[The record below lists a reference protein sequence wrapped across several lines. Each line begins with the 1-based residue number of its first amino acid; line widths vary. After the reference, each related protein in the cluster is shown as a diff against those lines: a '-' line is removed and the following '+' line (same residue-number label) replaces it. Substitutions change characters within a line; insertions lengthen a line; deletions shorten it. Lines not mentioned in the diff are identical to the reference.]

1 MCDTNLQRVNDSSAV
16 SHIIFTNCHLNGQ
29 DFSNKT
35 FKRSKFN
42 KTHLSEI
49 NFKSVFLDDVD
60 FTEAK
65 LVNVDFSN
73 ISEFTDVKF
82 TDADFQYC
90 NFDECAFKKVDFI
103 RATWISDP
111 DIVFSSVSLE
121 DVDFTDAKFTGITF
135 DDAIIQNTTFKN
147 ATFENTDFSLGEF
160 IGINFTGA
168 NFTGATFDNC
178 IFRDVD
184 FIRVDFTGA
193 NFTGTTTFEEC
204 IFRDVDYTEAELS
217 RADFKNTELTRAVF
231 TDSVLTSAIFTGAK
245 FSRAIFIRAILTG
258 ADFTRADFTRAVFTG
273 AIFTGA
279 NLTGADFT
287 GANLTGADFTGA
299 NLTGA
304 DFTGA
309 NLTDVIGMNIHSPT
323 PPNYVHLS
331 PSFKQIP
338 LNQIATDIIEGE
350 VEMTEFLTENTNS
363 VVFFFQNNYYLV
375 DKNELSKT
383 IKTHSRTDK
392 EDNSIVYKC
401 KIVDTM
407 NPEKIVLNKPLVK
420 LGSVGI
426 PVNYS
431 YIPIQYIKNVVDNT
445 SKKVKDRM
453 YEIVK
458 TTETVKTV
466 VSYQVLHN
474 IIRQGEDRNTLYVGA
489 SHCQKGQGGE
499 LYKLRKIKNA
509 GRMVSDVIKRVATIK
524 NNARTAQ
531 TLSRRKKEVGS
542 GRKTKKLIR
551 IHS

>member
-184 FIRVDFTGA
+184 FIRVDFTSA

-273 AIFTGA
+273 AI
-279 NLTGADFT
+279 FT

-542 GRKTKKLIR
+542 GRKTKKIN
-551 IHS
+551 